1 VIKMGT
7 YSNTTGSPDEL
18 AKPILG
24 QKPDGTFEYQYLDNI
39 HNASSSI
46 DVIHAQIHKG
56 NVYTAGH
63 LFVSVASAAIA
74 TFLISVPAATY
85 PHMIISVAALGNSLV
100 QFYEGTTTSSDG
112 TAVTIF
118 NRNRNSANTS
128 GTTLFYTPSVT
139 ADGTELAPDYI
150 FGGSKSKAGGGEGGF
165 DSEYVLKPSTKYLVK
180 ITNQSGAV
188 ENIIIS
194 PTWYEIP

>member
-1 VIKMGT
+1 MTAYG
-7 YSNTTGSPDEL
+7 NTTGSPDEL
-18 AKPILG
+18 AKPVLG
-24 QKPDGTFEYQYLDNI
+24 QKSDGNFEYQYLDNV
-39 HNASSSI
+39 HNASSSL
-46 DVIHAQIHKG
+46 DVVHAQIHKG
-56 NVYTAGH
+56 NVYTAGY
-63 LFVSVASAAIA
+63 LFTAVASAATA
-74 TFLISVPAATY
+74 TFLSSVHAATY
-85 PHMIISVAALGNSLV
+85 RHRIISVAALGNSLV

-112 TAVTIF
+112 TALTIF

-139 ADGTELAPDYI
+139 ADGTELPPDYI

-165 DSEYVLKPSTKYLVK
+165 DSEYVLKPSTKYLVR
-180 ITNQSGAV
+180 ITNQSGAA